1 MSEQAKK
8 QTIKEQLEKELA
20 TWQTK
25 MDEAKVQ
32 MHLGLKETEDKIKP
46 HVEKLD
52 KELNEAKVKLEAFE
66 QSSEGAWEEVKAG
79 VESSID
85 VMKMAFESAEKHF
98 TKDKK

>member
-8 QTIKEQLEKELA
+8 QTIKEQLEKELE

-32 MHLGLKETEDKIKP
+32 MHLGLKDAEDKIKP

-52 KELNEAKVKLEAFE
+52 QELNEAKVKLEEFDKR
-66 QSSEGAWEEVKAG
+66 SDDAWGDVKAG
-79 VESSID
+79 VDSSIEA
-85 VMKMAFESAEKHF
+85 MKMAFESAEKHF
-98 TKDKK
+98 TKDK

>member
-1 MSEQAKK
+1 MTKENEK

-32 MHLGLKETEDKIKP
+32 MHLGMKDAEDKIKP

-52 KELNEAKVKLEAFE
+52 QELNEAKVKLDELGK
-66 QSSEGAWEEVKAG
+66 SSEDAWGDVKAG
-79 VESSID
+79 VESSIEA
-85 VMKMAFESAEKHF
+85 MKMAFKSAEKHF
-98 TKDKK
+98 TKDK

>member
-1 MSEQAKK
+1 MKEKTVKDELGNQLKK
-8 QTIKEQLEKELA
+8 
-20 TWQTK
+20 WQTK

-32 MHLGLKETEDKIKP
+32 MHLGMKETEDKIKP

-52 KELNEAKVKLEAFE
+52 KELNEAKVKLDAFE
-66 QSSEGAWEEVKAG
+66 QSSEGAWEELKAG